1 MASVILRHSVKSLQ
15 LVVNETMNQLNQ
27 PPMTASAY
35 SQARYKL
42 KHSAFIELNQTS
54 VVDVLYGDGAY
65 QTFWG
70 FRVLAIDGSKLV
82 LPDQPAVREAFG
94 TIAWTNGKT
103 DQIQGERPYGLVSVL
118 YDVLNRIALEATLA
132 PAKAYEIDL
141 AVAQLTQTRHDD
153 LLLMDRNYP
162 SYRML
167 AELTRQ
173 KRHFV
178 IRCSAASFAQAR
190 RMLKGEGPN
199 SQQVTLKPCAEQHA
213 KMRKQQLPQ
222 ALKVRF
228 VRVRLSNGEYE
239 VLVTSLLDERHYP
252 SADFLALY
260 GLRWGIENFYGVL
273 KTRLALE
280 NFTGIGVEAIRQ
292 DFHATVYL
300 TGLET
305 LLTTDAQTQLDA
317 KITRHP
323 QTVNRAVS
331 FNAIKTQA
339 LDLLLGEPQQ
349 TETVLDKL
357 TALFLTNP
365 CLDRPQRN
373 PPRNKTPT
381 RALLSFHKRQKKQCF

>member
-1 MASVILRHSVKSLQ
+1 MKSLQ
-15 LVVNETMNQLNQ
+15 LVVNEAMAWLKQT
-27 PPMTASAY
+27 PVSASAY

-42 KHSAFIELNQTS
+42 KHSAFVELNQS
-54 VVDVLYGDGAY
+54 AVVDVMYGDGDY

-70 FRVLAIDGSKLV
+70 FRILAVDGSKIV
-82 LPDQPAVREAFG
+82 LPDHPSMREAFG

-103 DQIQGERPYGLVSVL
+103 DQIQGERPYALASVL
-118 YDVLNRIALEATLA
+118 YDVLNRIALDATLA

-141 AVAQLTQTRHDD
+141 AIGQLAQTRRGD
-153 LLLMDRNYP
+153 LLVMDRNYP

-173 KRHFV
+173 DRDFV

-190 RMLKGEGPN
+190 RMLNGEGPN
-199 SQQVTLKPCAEQHA
+199 SQQVTLKPCAGQQA
-213 KMRKQQLPQ
+213 QIRKQQLPRT
-222 ALKVRF
+222 LNVRL
-228 VRVRLSNGEYE
+228 VRVPLSSGEHE
-239 VLVTSLLDERHYP
+239 VLVTSLLDGDRYP

-280 NFTGIGVEAIRQ
+280 NFTGIGVEAILQ
-292 DFHATVYL
+292 DFYATVYL

-305 LLTTDAQTQLDA
+305 LLTADAQTQLDA
-317 KITRHP
+317 KTTRHP

-339 LDLLLGEPQQ
+339 LDLLLGEPQE
-349 TETVLDKL
+349 TEVLLDTL

-365 CLDRPQRN
+365 CLDRPHRS
-373 PPRNKTPT
+373 PPRKNTPT